1 VVEFPTPASQEGNQ
15 GRGAGLWPGKPPPC
29 LVPDRLPGRHVLRC
43 REVLSLGQP
52 FSLMRGCRR
61 QQVPRSETH
70 WEVPVPTAWWDPEG
84 QQSKRDFLEEVFAP
98 TTVLAKAAKSSS
110 CRVSAHMQQISVV
123 NFVVSS
129 TPQGSAA
136 LPRARDP
143 VLCLICSQTSAQE
156 AADTAWL
163 RLLLQEQG
171 LCWVLDCTGVV
182 AMGNISVCE
191 NFKIQPSVSKHLAS
205 SCAEHPQSWGQI
217 KTVAKRLPRARGI
230 KFAQ

>member
-1 VVEFPTPASQEGNQ
+1 VVEFPTPDSQEGNQ

-143 VLCLICSQTSAQE
+143 VLSSHLQSNICSGSSRHCMATFTSA
-156 AADTAWL
+156 
-163 RLLLQEQG
+163 
-171 LCWVLDCTGVV
+171 
-182 AMGNISVCE
+182 
-191 NFKIQPSVSKHLAS
+191 
-205 SCAEHPQSWGQI
+205 
-217 KTVAKRLPRARGI
+217 RARFVLGAGLHRGCCHGEYQCLWKLQNPTQRI
-230 KFAQ
+230 EAPRFLLCRAPTKLGTN